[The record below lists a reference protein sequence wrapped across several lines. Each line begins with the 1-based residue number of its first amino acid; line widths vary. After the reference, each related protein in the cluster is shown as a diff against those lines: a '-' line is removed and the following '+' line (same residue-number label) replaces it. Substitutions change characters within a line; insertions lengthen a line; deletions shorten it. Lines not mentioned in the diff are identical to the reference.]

1 MKNMMNIIQGGVAK
15 DHRGQIRFVN
25 DFDMSLVKR
34 FYIIKNLDTELV
46 RGWRAHKIEQR
57 WFYVLSGSFSVYLVK
72 IDNWEVASPD
82 LPVDNM
88 IISAANFRV
97 LHVPEG
103 YGTAFRAL
111 ESESELLVYA
121 DYGIDHAVND
131 DHTYPLEYFKNRK
144 NR

>member
-1 MKNMMNIIQGGVAK
+1 MLNIIQGGVAK

-57 WFYVLSGSFSVYLVK
+57 WFYVLSGSFSVDLVK

-88 IISAANFRV
+88 IMPASNLRV
-97 LHVPEG
+97 LHVPAG
-103 YGTAFRAL
+103 YGTAFKAM
-111 ESESELLVYA
+111 EPDSELLVYS
-121 DYGIDHAVND
+121 DFEIEHAAND
-131 DHTYPLEYFKNRK
+131 DHTYPLDYFKNRK
-144 NR
+144 Q

>member
-1 MKNMMNIIQGGVAK
+1 MLNTIQGGVSK

-34 FYIIKNLDTELV
+34 FYIIKNLDTELI

-57 WFYVLSGSFSVYLVK
+57 WFYVLSGSFSVDLVK
-72 IDNWEVASPD
+72 IDNWEIPSPE

-88 IISAANFRV
+88 VISAANLRV
-97 LHVPEG
+97 LHVPAG
-103 YGTAFRAL
+103 YATAFKAL
-111 ESESELLVYA
+111 EPESELLVYA
-121 DYGIDHAVND
+121 DYGIEHAVND

-144 NR
+144 NS